1 MRTYNELRVLI
12 HCPTGR
18 DGVLAQQVLDH
29 AGTDVESCE
38 TFQYLC
44 DQIEEGCGAILVATE
59 GMSEELLVMLRSRL
73 ANQPRWSDIPLI
85 ILNGPHQQRVDD
97 HRDRFVDLLPAAT
110 VLDRPVRKDLLVRAV
125 RVALRT
131 RQRQY
136 ELRDHLE
143 EKEEILSAMA
153 RANAAKDEFL
163 ALVSHEL
170 RTPASTIFGGARL
183 LRVRGEILQE
193 DEKRELLSDMEV
205 ESERL
210 CHMIQ
215 NLLFLARADT
225 EKFRPVEPTLVQR
238 EIPNIVGTF
247 QPLRDRRHIELDFD
261 EGLPAAAC
269 TADFLHHILTNLL
282 SNADK
287 YSPMGEPIEVRA
299 CSDGENV
306 EVIVSDH
313 GPGVASADVNRIFDR
328 FYRVQAQAKLVR
340 GMGLGLTVCRRL
352 VDAQNGEIWAKPRPD
367 GHGLEMHV
375 RFRVYDPGFDLLD

>member
-1 MRTYNELRVLI
+1 MTAEAELRVLI

-18 DGVLAQQVLDH
+18 DGSLAEQVLKR
-29 AGTDVESCE
+29 AGIAVQRCE
-38 TFQYLC
+38 TLQMLC
-44 DQIEEGCGAILVATE
+44 DEIDSGAGALLIATE
-59 GMSEELLVMLRSRL
+59 GLSDDLLYLLRTTL
-73 ANQPRWSDIPLI
+73 AAQPRWSDLPLI
-85 ILNGPHQQRVDD
+85 VLNGPHHDGAREASQ
-97 HRDRFVDLLPAAT
+97 RFVDLLPAAT

-136 ELRDHLE
+136 ELRAHLE
-143 EKEEILSAMA
+143 EREEIMLAME

-183 LRVRGEILQE
+183 LRVRGDVL
-193 DEKRELLSDMEV
+193 DEGEKTELLVDMEV

-225 EKFRPVEPTLVQR
+225 EKFRPTEPTLVQR
-238 EIPNIVGTF
+238 EIPQIVNTF
-247 QPLRDRRHIELDFD
+247 QPLKERRTIELDLE
-261 EGLPAAAC
+261 EGLPPAAC

-287 YSPMGEPIEVRA
+287 YSPQGEPIEVA
-299 CSDGENV
+299 AKASASGI

-313 GPGVASADVNRIFDR
+313 GPGVPEEDVERIFDR
-328 FYRVQAQAKLVR
+328 FYRVESLAKTVR

-352 VDAQNGEIWAKPRPD
+352 VDAQNGEIWATRRPA
-367 GHGLEMHV
+367 GQGLQVHV
-375 RFRVYDPGFDLLD
+375 RFRAYEDDEPLLD

>member
-1 MRTYNELRVLI
+1 MRTVNELRVLI

-18 DGVLAQQVLDH
+18 DGALAEQVLSR
-29 AGTDVESCE
+29 ASIDVHCCE

-44 DQIEEGCGAILVATE
+44 EEMEDGVGAILLATE
-59 GMSEELLVMLRSRL
+59 GMSQDLLVLLRATL
-73 ANQPRWSDIPLI
+73 AAQPRWSDVPLI
-85 ILNGPHQQRVDD
+85 ILSSPHQRHEDDRQR
-97 HRDRFVDLLPAAT
+97 FIDLLPAAT

-125 RVALRT
+125 RVALRV

-143 EKEEILSAMA
+143 EKEELLSAME

-183 LRVRGEILQE
+183 LRVRGDILDVQE
-193 DEKRELLSDMEV
+193 KNELLVDMEA

-225 EKFRPVEPTLVQR
+225 EKFRPTEPTLVQR
-238 EIPNIVGTF
+238 EIPGIISTF
-247 QPLRDRRHIELDFD
+247 QPLKDRRHINLDLED
-261 EGLPAAAC
+261 QLPAAAC
-269 TADFLHHILTNLL
+269 TADFLHHILINLL

-287 YSPMGEPIEVRA
+287 YSPLGEPIEVAAHR
-299 CSDGENV
+299 SGDSV
-306 EVIVSDH
+306 EIVVGDH
-313 GPGVASADVNRIFDR
+313 GPGVANEEVDRIFDR
-328 FYRVQAQAKLVR
+328 FYRVEAQAKLVR

-352 VDAQNGEIWAKPRPD
+352 VDAQDGEIWASTRPD
-367 GHGLEMHV
+367 GCGLQMHV
-375 RFRVYDPGFDLLD
+375 RFQVYGEGIDLLD